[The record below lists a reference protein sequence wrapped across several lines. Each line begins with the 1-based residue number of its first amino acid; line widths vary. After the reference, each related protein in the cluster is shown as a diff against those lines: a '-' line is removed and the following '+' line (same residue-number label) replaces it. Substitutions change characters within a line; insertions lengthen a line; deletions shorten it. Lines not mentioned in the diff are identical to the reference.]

1 MLDYFPSSDI
11 IPTSHQRSQT
21 LRLLRK
27 GSRSL
32 AFVLEMFRSKV
43 QDRLQ
48 MSMAGT
54 EWRYIRHEAIFQSIV
69 IRMRKMEVL
78 RYGKMF
84 FVLSRVWDKEKI
96 LSPNEES
103 NLRPTDSAPR
113 CSTTGPQRLY
123 GEHGLLRSQ
132 YMTRVL
138 HTVRISNLDSVMF
151 CK

>member
-1 MLDYFPSSDI
+1 MQDYVPSSDI

-27 GSRSL
+27 GRRSL

-78 RYGKMF
+78 R
-84 FVLSRVWDKEKI
+84 
-96 LSPNEES
+96 
-103 NLRPTDSAPR
+103 
-113 CSTTGPQRLY
+113 
-123 GEHGLLRSQ
+123 
-132 YMTRVL
+132 
-138 HTVRISNLDSVMF
+138 SV
-151 CK
+151 KK

>member
-1 MLDYFPSSDI
+1 MLDYVPSSDI

-54 EWRYIRHEAIFQSIV
+54 EWRYIRHEAIFQSIA
-69 IRMRKMEVL
+69 IRMRKMVKFKV
-78 RYGKMF
+78 GKEMKKDVF
-84 FVLSRVWDKEKI
+84 RLVTSVGQRKNSE
-96 LSPNEES
+96 SP
-103 NLRPTDSAPR
+103 
-113 CSTTGPQRLY
+113 
-123 GEHGLLRSQ
+123 
-132 YMTRVL
+132 
-138 HTVRISNLDSVMF
+138 
-151 CK
+151 

>member
-1 MLDYFPSSDI
+1 MLDYVPSSDI
-11 IPTSHQRSQT
+11 IPTSHQPSQT

-54 EWRYIRHEAIFQSIV
+54 EWRYIRHEAIFQSIA

-78 RYGKMF
+78 R
-84 FVLSRVWDKEKI
+84 
-96 LSPNEES
+96 
-103 NLRPTDSAPR
+103 
-113 CSTTGPQRLY
+113 
-123 GEHGLLRSQ
+123 
-132 YMTRVL
+132 
-138 HTVRISNLDSVMF
+138 SV
-151 CK
+151 KK